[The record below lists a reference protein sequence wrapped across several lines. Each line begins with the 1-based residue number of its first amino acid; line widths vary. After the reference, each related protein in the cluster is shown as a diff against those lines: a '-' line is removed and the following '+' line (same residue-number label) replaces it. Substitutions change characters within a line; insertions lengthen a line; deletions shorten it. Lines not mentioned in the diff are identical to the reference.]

1 MGTSGWL
8 GTFRRMGRRAGVL
21 ARQLAGTARGRRPLG
36 RGAAGDTTLFIDR
49 ALENIVL
56 KEAERAGNI
65 RLISEELGVRD
76 FGRPQAA
83 IVVDPLDGS
92 ANAEFGIGFYS
103 VSYALGPP
111 EPRLGD
117 IEIGYVRN
125 LVSGDE
131 YWAVNGKGA
140 FRNGKRIRTQK
151 DAGLRML
158 LMEMSPGPV
167 KAFDSARRIVEKAG
181 KVRCLGSLAL
191 DMCLVASGAASALA
205 DLRGGMVRPLDI
217 SAGKLVL
224 EEAGGIVTDGQGRAV
239 DELLIDPLT
248 RTDILA
254 AANRRLHLRLLK
266 TKG

>member
-1 MGTSGWL
+1 MGTAGWL
-8 GTFRRMGRRAGVL
+8 GAFMRIGKRAGDI
-21 ARQLAGTARGRRPLG
+21 ARPLAGTARGRRELG
-36 RGAAGDTTLFIDR
+36 RGAAGDTTIFMDR
-49 ALENIVL
+49 TLENIVVR
-56 KEAERAGNI
+56 EAERAGNI

-76 FGRPQAA
+76 FGTPEAA
-83 IVVDPLDGS
+83 LVVDPLDGS
-92 ANAEFGIGFYS
+92 ANAEFGIGFYA

-131 YWAVNGKGA
+131 YWALKGKGA

-151 DAGLRML
+151 GFGLRML

-167 KAFDSARRIVEKAG
+167 RAFDNARRIVEKAG
-181 KVRCLGSLAL
+181 KVRCMGSLAL
-191 DMCLVASGAASALA
+191 DMCLVASGAASALV

-217 SAGKLVL
+217 SAGKLIV
-224 EEAGGIVTDGQGRAV
+224 EEAGGAVAEGKGSTVDG
-239 DELLIDPLT
+239 LLIDPLT

-254 AANRRLHLRLLK
+254 AANGRLLRRLLK
-266 TKG
+266 MKG